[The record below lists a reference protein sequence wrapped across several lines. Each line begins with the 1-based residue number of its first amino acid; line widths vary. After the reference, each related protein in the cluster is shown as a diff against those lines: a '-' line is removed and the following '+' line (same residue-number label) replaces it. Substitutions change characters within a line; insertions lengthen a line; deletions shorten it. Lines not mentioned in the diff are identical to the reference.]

1 LVETPSICLVPLRCP
16 RCGDDVGIGA
26 YDRAYVCRRCLSL
39 WEEEAGSLIE
49 KKVAWVDPGTGSFYY
64 IPFWTFRMEAE
75 TPMGRIDDFHSYCG
89 RIAFPEL
96 LDIKEN
102 RPLALFV
109 MAAMVSVERYRLSV
123 SRRLT
128 YAQPRF
134 EPGEARPGR
143 IWGPYID
150 EERARNYARI
160 IFISTLSEAYKGSPE
175 FVRGLTIVLTRPR
188 LLYVPFAE
196 RQNDFRDATGLIT
209 ISRKLLPP
217 EPAELCPW

>member
-1 LVETPSICLVPLRCP
+1 MAETPSIRLVSLRCP
-16 RCGDDVGIGA
+16 RCADEIGIGA

-49 KKVAWVDPGTGSFYY
+49 KKMSWIKRGEGCFCYV
-64 IPFWTFRMEAE
+64 PFWSFRMEAE
-75 TPMGRIDDFHSYCG
+75 TPVGRIDDFHAYCG

-96 LDIKEN
+96 LEVKEN
-102 RPLALFV
+102 RPLGLFV
-109 MAAMVSVERYRLSV
+109 LAAMLSVERYRLSV

-134 EPGEARPGR
+134 EAGTAQQGR
-143 IWGPYID
+143 IWGPCVD
-150 EERARNYARI
+150 EQRARNYARI

-188 LLYVPFAE
+188 LLYVPFVE
-196 RQNDFRDATGLIT
+196 RRNDFRDVTELIT
-209 ISRKLLPP
+209 ISKKLLPP
-217 EPAELCPW
+217 DPADLRPW